1 MKKLYKLWK
10 LGLVLTVFIICSCGK
25 QVKTIALLLCTLWLA
40 SCFTVNPNQ
49 VKQAQNE
56 AASDITELK
65 QIRQSEGSQRVLISN
80 NIRCISADDKNV
92 WIATDRGVSRLD
104 RVTNRWRHYTKEDGL
119 NSDNINAVASNL
131 NWVWFGTDDG
141 VNQYNID
148 TGIWR
153 SFKGKDG
160 LKGNRVLRIAIGM
173 DYAWFGTDQGINRYT
188 RSIDSWSARTA
199 KDGLSNNF
207 VNAIA
212 LEDEYVWIG
221 THNCVNRYS
230 RTTDSWN
237 TYSTND
243 GLANNFV
250 TTIAISG
257 NYVWFGTYR
266 SGISVYNKTNQMF
279 GKLYTKSD
287 VLSSNDIRSIAIDG
301 NNIWIGTANGGVHR
315 YIEAVG
321 TWARYTKDD
330 GLVSNNISW
339 ITAYKGEIWF
349 GTYDSGVSMYDKVKN
364 RWITFVKAD
373 SPPEDEV
380 KAIARSESG
389 KFWIATSDGLMK
401 YDPII
406 SDWTRYGKKDGLST
420 EYITSLTMDGGIL
433 WIGTSRGLASYDER
447 LDHWQFYNETNI
459 LSESFVTSLAIID
472 EGDSNKAIWVGTNRG
487 LFRGKIEGDS
497 PVKSFEPVTVKSVDT
512 FLVSPSNEEEA
523 NSEKP
528 SSSASLLKK
537 KDSGGFSDYRITSI
551 AQRDHEI
558 WLGTDKGL
566 LEYDVSTLVP
576 PSNGRTDLVSPSNEE
591 ETNSEGIGSLYTSE
605 HGLIHNHINCMLL
618 QEGQIWLGTSG
629 GVAIYNRDTGVW
641 QSILEELPNPN
652 VRSLMSDPERNCI
665 WVGTSGGLAR
675 FSTKTGQLEAMKLS
689 YSITSIARFADSVL
703 PLLGGTRDAL
713 LLGTTSG
720 TVEYT
725 IPSGEHQEHRAF
737 VTRQPLKEAS
747 VANIVFDGDAIWFSN
762 WSASHN
768 GAIIKYDRK
777 SDTWRRFTRETILGN
792 TKDKSPTIIKR
803 ICVDDKCVWFATD
816 YGVLQYDK
824 VADVWQHFTTE
835 DGLLSNNI
843 RQIECTTNFVWVCPE
858 MKTRINK
865 YNKRDGT
872 WSEVKLSH
880 LIHPRNYVYDMQAD
894 GAALWLSISSSGVRR
909 VSENGKQTIFMKKD
923 GLAQMGARCIDVD
936 EDYVW
941 VAHWKDRGSG
951 TLSRYN
957 KRTSEWTVYSSSNVL
972 EGDMIS
978 RIVKGEEYTWF
989 IYESWRK
996 GSVTGYNRK
1005 TGEWTTIQIVGWGS
1019 QIREVCEDGGYL
1031 WLAPEMGGIRRFH
1044 LASGTWT
1051 SFHSGEG
1058 LLMDFVNQRAFK
1070 ADSKYVWIGT
1080 PGGISR
1086 YDKERES
1093 WTNYTRQNTLVGESV
1108 QAVAS
1113 DDRYVWCGTSQGVSR
1128 YDKLYGTWPN
1138 LCRDG
1143 NNDITGLAVDNRF
1156 LWVASRR
1163 GVGRYDKIADRWDGY
1178 GTWHGLP
1185 GMDASCIAVDG
1196 DDIWMG
1202 ANGGIGRFPRM
1213 SDDPSVWISYTSGL
1227 EIKSET
1233 MTREYA
1239 NTLVSNEVWSVAASK
1254 DYIWVGTMRG
1264 VSRYNKGSDMWMTY
1278 TTENGL
1284 VSNEISSICMD
1295 ENVIWFGS
1303 GNGITMY
1310 DKGTEKWVT
1319 YNTDNGL
1326 ASNRVTCI
1334 VRSSDAV
1341 WLGTFDA
1348 GLMRYDKKTKTWSTY
1363 SRKDG
1368 LAHDCVLSISVDGD
1382 RVWVGTRRGLSRYD
1396 VNANNW
1402 TTYTQH
1408 GDPEDELDMVA
1419 EQVKKSVK
1427 QNYTESEVPRPM
1439 NRNLEIAEINSD
1451 PSGRDEEN
1459 LNGEWVK
1466 IINTT
1471 DTPVDITGFTLSDNV
1486 NHTYRFGELVLPGH
1500 STIIVYTGS
1509 GTNTTS
1515 SFYWGSKTP
1524 IWNNRGDKAY
1534 IRNTDGE
1541 LVDVYSY
1548 GLQ

>member
-1 MKKLYKLWK
+1 MEKLYKLWK

-25 QVKTIALLLCTLWLA
+25 QVKTIALLICALWLA

-56 AASDITELK
+56 ATSDITELK

-104 RVTNRWRHYTKEDGL
+104 KVTNRWKHYTKDDGL
-119 NSDNINAVASNL
+119 SSDNINAVASDL

-141 VNQYNID
+141 VSQYNID
-148 TGIWR
+148 TGTWR
-153 SFKGKDG
+153 SFKEKDG
-160 LKGNRVLRIAIGM
+160 LKGNKVFRIAIGM
-173 DYAWFGTDQGINRYT
+173 DYTWFGTDQGINRYT
-188 RSIDSWSARTA
+188 RSIDSWSARTP
-199 KDGLSNNF
+199 KDGLSNN
-207 VNAIA
+207 VVSAIA
-212 LEDEYVWIG
+212 LEDEYVWVG
-221 THNCVNRYS
+221 TQNCVNRYS

-243 GLANNFV
+243 GLADNFV
-250 TTIAISG
+250 TTIAVSG
-257 NYVWFGTYR
+257 NYVWFGTYH
-266 SGISVYNKTNQMF
+266 SGISVYNKTNQTF

-321 TWARYTKDD
+321 TWVRYTKDD
-330 GLVSNNISW
+330 GLVSDNISW
-339 ITAYKGEIWF
+339 ITAYKSEIWF

-380 KAIARSESG
+380 KAIVRSESG
-389 KFWIATSDGLMK
+389 KFWIATSDSLMK

-406 SDWTRYGKKDGLST
+406 SEWTRYGKKDGLST

-433 WIGTSRGLASYDER
+433 WIGTARGLASYDER
-447 LDHWQFYNETNI
+447 SDHWQFYNETNI

-497 PVKSFEPVTVKSVDT
+497 PVKAYEPVTVKPVT
-512 FLVSPSNEEEA
+512 FLVLPSNEKET

-528 SSSASLLKK
+528 FTFRRATEEQTSSVSLKK
-537 KDSGGFSDYRITSI
+537 KDFGGFSDYKITSI
-551 AQRDHEI
+551 AQRDREI
-558 WLGTDKGL
+558 WIGTDKGL
-566 LEYDVSTLVP
+566 LEYDVST
-576 PSNGRTDLVSPSNEE
+576 LVSPSNEE

-605 HGLIHNHINCMLL
+605 HGLIHNHVNCMLV

-629 GVAIYNRDTGVW
+629 GVAMYERDTGAW
-641 QSILEELPNPN
+641 RSILEGLPNPN

-665 WVGTSGGLAR
+665 WIGTTGGLAR
-675 FSTKTGQLEAMKLS
+675 FSTKTGQLEVMKLS
-689 YSITSIARFADSVL
+689 YSITSIVRFADSVL

-720 TVEYT
+720 TVEYN

-768 GAIIKYDRK
+768 GAIIRYDRK

-803 ICVDDKCVWFATD
+803 ICVDDKWVWFATD

-824 VADVWQHFTTE
+824 IADVWQHFTTE

-843 RQIECTTNFVWVCPE
+843 RQIECTTNFVWVCSE

-880 LIHPRNYVYDMQAD
+880 LIQPRNYVYDMQAD

-909 VSENGKQTIFMKKD
+909 ISEDGKQTVFMEED
-923 GLAQMGARCIDVD
+923 GLAQMGARCIGVD

-989 IYESWRK
+989 IYELWRK

-1019 QIREVCEDGGYL
+1019 QLREVCEDEGYL
-1031 WLAPEMGGIRRFH
+1031 WLAPETGGIRRFH

-1051 SFHSGEG
+1051 YFYSGRG
-1058 LLMDFVNQRAFK
+1058 PLMDFVNQRAFK

-1086 YDKERES
+1086 YDKKRES

-1108 QAVAS
+1108 QAVVS
-1113 DDRYVWCGTSQGVSR
+1113 DDRYVWCGTSQGISR
-1128 YDKLYGTWPN
+1128 YDKFYGTWTN
-1138 LCRDG
+1138 LRLPIGGSISD
-1143 NNDITGLAVDNRF
+1143 DITGLAVDNRF

-1163 GVGRYDKIADRWDGY
+1163 GVGRYDKIADRWDSY
-1178 GTWHGLP
+1178 GTWNGLP
-1185 GMDASCIAVDG
+1185 GMDVSCIAVDG
-1196 DDIWMG
+1196 YDIWMG
-1202 ANGGIGRFPRM
+1202 ANGGIGKFPGM
-1213 SDDPSVWISYTSGL
+1213 SDNPNAWISYTSGL
-1227 EIKSET
+1227 EIKSGA
-1233 MTREYA
+1233 MTKEYA
-1239 NTLVSNEVWSVAASK
+1239 NTLVSNEVWSVATSK

-1284 VSNEISSICMD
+1284 VSNGISSICVD
-1295 ENVIWFGS
+1295 GNVIWFGS
-1303 GNGITMY
+1303 DNGITMY

-1319 YNTDNGL
+1319 YTTDNGL

-1334 VRSSDAV
+1334 ARSSDAV

-1348 GLMRYDKKTKTWSTY
+1348 GLIRYDKKTKTWLTY

-1382 RVWVGTRRGLSRYD
+1382 RIWVGTRRGLSRYD

-1402 TTYTQH
+1402 TAYTQY

-1419 EQVKKSVK
+1419 QQVKKSVK
-1427 QNYTESEVPRPM
+1427 QNYTESEVSRPVKC
-1439 NRNLEIAEINSD
+1439 NVEIAEINSD
-1451 PSGRDEEN
+1451 PPGRDEED

-1466 IINTT
+1466 IVNITN
-1471 DTPVDITGFTLSDNV
+1471 TPVDITGFTLNDIAGN
-1486 NHTYRFGELVLPGH
+1486 TYRFGELVLPGH
-1500 STIIVYTGS
+1500 STIMVYTGS

-1534 IRNTDGE
+1534 LKNTDGE
-1541 LVDVYSY
+1541 LVDLYSY
-1548 GLQ
+1548 

>member
-10 LGLVLTVFIICSCGK
+10 LGLAITVFIMCYCGK
-25 QVKTIALLLCTLWLA
+25 QVNTIALLICALWLA
-40 SCFTVNPNQ
+40 SCFTINPNQ
-49 VKQAQNE
+49 VKQVQNK
-56 AASDITELK
+56 ATSDITELK

-104 RVTNRWRHYTKEDGL
+104 RATNRWRHYTKDDGL
-119 NSDNINAVASNL
+119 SSDNINAVASDL

-141 VNQYNID
+141 VSQYNID
-148 TGIWR
+148 TGTWR
-153 SFKGKDG
+153 SFKEKDG
-160 LKGNRVLRIAIGM
+160 LKGKRVFRIAVGM
-173 DYAWFGTDQGINRYT
+173 DYTWFGTDQGINRYT
-188 RSIDSWSARTA
+188 RSIDSWSARTP
-199 KDGLSNNF
+199 KDGLSNN
-207 VNAIA
+207 VVSAIA
-212 LEDEYVWIG
+212 LEDEYVWVG
-221 THNCVNRYS
+221 TNNCVNRYS

-250 TTIAISG
+250 TTIAVSG
-257 NYVWFGTYR
+257 NYVWFGTYH

-279 GKLYTKSD
+279 VKTYTKSD

-321 TWARYTKDD
+321 TWVRYTKDD
-330 GLVSNNISW
+330 GLVSDNISW
-339 ITAYKGEIWF
+339 ITAYKSEVWF

-364 RWITFVKAD
+364 RWITYIKAD

-380 KAIARSESG
+380 KAIVRSESG

-406 SDWTRYGKKDGLST
+406 SEWTRYGKKDGLST

-433 WIGTSRGLASYDER
+433 WIGTARGLASYDER
-447 LDHWQFYNETNI
+447 SGHWQFYNETNI

-497 PVKSFEPVTVKSVDT
+497 SVKAYGPVE
-512 FLVSPSNEEEA
+512 
-523 NSEKP
+523 
-528 SSSASLLKK
+528 
-537 KDSGGFSDYRITSI
+537 GFSEYAITSI
-551 AQRDHEI
+551 TQGNREI
-558 WLGTDKGL
+558 WIGTDKGM
-566 LEYDVSTLVP
+566 LEYDVST
-576 PSNGRTDLVSPSNEE
+576 GK
-591 ETNSEGIGSLYTSE
+591 GSLYTSE
-605 HGLIHNHINCMLL
+605 HGLIHNHVNCMLV
-618 QEGQIWLGTSG
+618 QGDQIWLGTSG
-629 GVAIYNRDTGVW
+629 GVAIYERDTGAW
-641 QSILEELPNPN
+641 RSILEGLPNPN

-665 WVGTSGGLAR
+665 WIGTTGGLAR
-675 FSTKTGQLEAMKLS
+675 FSTKTGQLEVTKLS
-689 YSITSIARFADSVL
+689 YSITSIVRFADSVL
-703 PLLGGTRDAL
+703 PSIHSGNRDGGTRDAL

-720 TVEYT
+720 TVEYN

-768 GAIIKYDRK
+768 GAIIRYDRK

-803 ICVDDKCVWFATD
+803 ICVDDIMVWFATD

-909 VSENGKQTIFMKKD
+909 ISEDGKQTVFMEED
-923 GLAQMGARCIDVD
+923 GLAQMGARCIGVD

-957 KRTSEWTVYSSSNVL
+957 KRTSEWTVYSNSNVL

-989 IYESWRK
+989 IYELWRK

-1019 QIREVCEDGGYL
+1019 QIREVCEDEGYL
-1031 WLAPEMGGIRRFH
+1031 WLAPEWGGIRRFH

-1051 SFHSGEG
+1051 SFLGP
-1058 LLMDFVNQRAFK
+1058 LVDFVNQRAFK
-1070 ADSKYVWIGT
+1070 ADSKYLWMGT

-1086 YDKERES
+1086 YDKKRES

-1108 QAVAS
+1108 QAIVS
-1113 DDRYVWCGTSQGVSR
+1113 DDRCVWCGTSQGISR
-1128 YDKLYGTWPN
+1128 YDKLYGTWTNHRLPIGGSIS
-1138 LCRDG
+1138 D
-1143 NNDITGLAVDNRF
+1143 DITGLAVDNRF

-1163 GVGRYDKIADRWDGY
+1163 GAGRYDKIADRWDSY
-1178 GTWHGLP
+1178 GTWNGLP
-1185 GMDASCIAVDG
+1185 GMDVSCIAIDG
-1196 DDIWMG
+1196 YDIWMG
-1202 ANGGIGRFPRM
+1202 ANGGIGKFPGM
-1213 SDDPSVWISYTSGL
+1213 SDNPNAWISYTSGL
-1227 EIKSET
+1227 EIKSGT

-1254 DYIWVGTMRG
+1254 DYIWVGTIRG
-1264 VSRYNKGSDMWMTY
+1264 VSRYNKGSDTWMTY
-1278 TTENGL
+1278 TTEKGL
-1284 VSNEISSICMD
+1284 ASNEISSICVD

-1303 GNGITMY
+1303 DNGITMY

-1319 YNTDNGL
+1319 YTTDNGL
-1326 ASNRVTCI
+1326 ASNRITCI

-1348 GLMRYDKKTKTWSTY
+1348 GLMRYDKKTKTWLTY

-1382 RVWVGTRRGLSRYD
+1382 RIWVGTRRGLSRYD
-1396 VNANNW
+1396 VNANSW
-1402 TTYTQH
+1402 TTYTQY
-1408 GDPEDELDMVA
+1408 GDSEDELDMVA
-1419 EQVKKSVK
+1419 QQVKKSVK
-1427 QNYTESEVPRPM
+1427 QNYTESEVSRPV
-1439 NRNLEIAEINSD
+1439 NRNVEIAEINSD
-1451 PSGRDEEN
+1451 PPGRDEEN

-1466 IINTT
+1466 IVNTT
-1471 DTPVDITGFTLSDNV
+1471 DTPVDITGFTLSDNAG
-1486 NHTYRFGELVLPGH
+1486 NTYRFGELVLPGH
-1500 STIIVYTGS
+1500 STITVYTGS
-1509 GTNTTS
+1509 GTNTPS

-1524 IWNNRGDKAY
+1524 IWNNKGDKAY
-1534 IRNTDGE
+1534 LRNTDGE
-1541 LVDVYSY
+1541 LVDLYSY
-1548 GLQ
+1548 